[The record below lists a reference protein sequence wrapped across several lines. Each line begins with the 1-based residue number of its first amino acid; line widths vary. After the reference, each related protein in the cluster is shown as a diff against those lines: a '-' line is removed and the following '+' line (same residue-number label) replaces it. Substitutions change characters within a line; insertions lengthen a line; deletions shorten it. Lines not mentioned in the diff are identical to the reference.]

1 MTLAGGHLALAP
13 PRAIDKGIWDQL
25 GPVVALGP
33 ILHDSINLKEADP
46 QGSISYDFMLKKKGF
61 KVHMFDFKVILR
73 DIFFLNHRFPR
84 ILFSGLFE
92 AAGPPNTPGA
102 ED

>member
-46 QGSISYDFMLKKKGF
+46 QGSVLYDFMLKKRASRF
-61 KVHMFDFKVILR
+61 ICSILKS
-73 DIFFLNHRFPR
+73 FLGISSF
-84 ILFSGLFE
+84 
-92 AAGPPNTPGA
+92 
-102 ED
+102 

>member
-1 MTLAGGHLALAP
+1 VTLAGGHLALAP

-46 QGSISYDFMLKKKGF
+46 QGSILYDFMLKKGLQGSY
-61 KVHMFDFKVILR
+61 V
-73 DIFFLNHRFPR
+73 RF
-84 ILFSGLFE
+84 
-92 AAGPPNTPGA
+92 
-102 ED
+102 